1 MKKAPISLGDYEYK
15 DASVIDNIAYRLYM
29 KHENEKRKGDNSW
42 VYYNQ
47 TGFIGSVDCEKYYEQ
62 ANIIL
67 RNKKLSKIK
76 DGI

>member
-15 DASVIDNIAYRLYM
+15 DASVIDNIAYGLYM
-29 KHENEKRKGDNSW
+29 KHENEKRNGDNSW

-47 TGFIGSVDCEKYYEQ
+47 TGFIGSVDYEKYYEQ
-62 ANIIL
+62 ANIIS
-67 RNKKLSKIK
+67 RKRKIDNIK

>member
-1 MKKAPISLGDYEYK
+1 MKNVAEGHYNFK
-15 DASVIDNIAYRLYM
+15 DSITLDDIAYRLYINS
-29 KHENEKRKGDNSW
+29 ENEKRNNDNNW

-47 TGFIGSVDCEKYYEQ
+47 ESFIGSVDCEQYYEK

-67 RNKKLSKIK
+67 RNKKLNKIK